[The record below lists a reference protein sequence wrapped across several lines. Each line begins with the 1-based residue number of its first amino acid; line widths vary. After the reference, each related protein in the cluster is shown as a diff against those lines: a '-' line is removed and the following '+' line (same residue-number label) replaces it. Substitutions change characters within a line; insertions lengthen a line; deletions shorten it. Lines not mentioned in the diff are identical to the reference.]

1 MIPLRKKTVQILL
14 ADSFGMKPSSS
25 QAYKNKQKKLS
36 PQCGAFYTWHRYKK
50 KRKKMEMTQI
60 LLPSCWWGTR
70 LSAFVHHFF
79 FFFLWHRAWEKYFKT
94 AVQTRKL
101 HTIRL
106 SANWGMGGYSTKCIY
121 TFSWLTTEFR
131 ITSLLEA
138 MWILLPSFYLSDEKD
153 IYSILSHQSHF
164 YCSHMVYYRIVL
176 STSHCT
182 RNSSMKIAS
191 EH

>member
-1 MIPLRKKTVQILL
+1 MAHFTH
-14 ADSFGMKPSSS
+14 D
-25 QAYKNKQKKLS
+25 
-36 PQCGAFYTWHRYKK
+36 TDT
-50 KRKKMEMTQI
+50 KRKEKKWKWHKS
-60 LLPSCWWGTR
+60 SCPVVDEEQGCLHLCTI
-70 LSAFVHHFF
+70 FF

>member
-1 MIPLRKKTVQILL
+1 MWRIL
-14 ADSFGMKPSSS
+14 
-25 QAYKNKQKKLS
+25 
-36 PQCGAFYTWHRYKK
+36 H
-50 KRKKMEMTQI
+50 MTQI
-60 LLPSCWWGTR
+60 QKEKKKNGNDTNPPAQLLMRNKAVCICAP
-70 LSAFVHHFF
+70 FFF